1 MQAETRRGIESMSSP
16 MTFCG
21 RSCHNLCNWAVN
33 SPVFRDGCSCLPST
47 SQTCSI
53 GERSGD
59 LAGHGNT
66 SCHILEDIVAEKL
79 PEWEEDKDRQIMYAV
94 ECGKKRGIFKNGE
107 IVVIVSGSGHGP
119 DTTNAIRFYTVE

>member
-1 MQAETRRGIESMSSP
+1 MQAERRRGIKSIRSP

-33 SPVFRDGCSCLPST
+33 SPVFRDGCSCLQRT

-53 GERSGD
+53 AERSGD
-59 LAGHGNT
+59 LAGHGT
-66 SCHILEDIVAEKL
+66 EKL

-107 IVVIVSGSGHGP
+107 IVVIVSGSRHGP